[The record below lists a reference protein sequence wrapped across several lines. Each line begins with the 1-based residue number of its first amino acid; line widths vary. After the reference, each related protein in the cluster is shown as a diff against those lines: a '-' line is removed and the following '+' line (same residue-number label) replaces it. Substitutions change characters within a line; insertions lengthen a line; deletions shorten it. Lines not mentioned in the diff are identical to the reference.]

1 MSGSWAAVLGQ
12 LIPLALV
19 VAMSPLTIIP
29 AIVLVLQSDRA
40 RPAGLAFMAGWLVG
54 LAATT
59 AVFVQVPRLL
69 DGLNRPAPTWAA
81 WVRIAVGIALIALGV
96 WRWLTRHRVTK
107 QPAWLNRLSRMTP
120 VGAGAI
126 AVGLIL
132 VNPKVL
138 VMNAAAG
145 LVIGTASL
153 GVPGTWLAVAYYTVI
168 AGSSVLVPILAYA
181 VAGER
186 VDHQLERLKQWME
199 RQHAILMAGFLA
211 AVGLLLVYTGI
222 RALWV

>member
-1 MSGSWAAVLGQ
+1 MLGQ

-40 RPAGLAFMAGWLVG
+40 RPTGLAFMSGWLLG

-59 AVFVQVPRLL
+59 AVFVQLPRLL

-81 WVRIAVGIALIALGV
+81 WVRIAVGIALVALGV
-96 WRWLTRHRVTK
+96 WRWVTRHQVTK
-107 QPAWLNRLSRMTP
+107 QPAWLSRLSRMTP
-120 VGAGAI
+120 AGA
-126 AVGLIL
+126 AAVGVGLIL

-138 VMNAAAG
+138 VMNAATG
-145 LVIGTASL
+145 LVIGTAGV
-153 GVPGTWLAVAYYTVI
+153 GVPGAWLAVAYYTVL
-168 AGSSVLVPILAYA
+168 AGSTVVVPILAYA

-186 VDHQLERLKQWME
+186 VDQKLERVKRWME
-199 RQHAILMAGFLA
+199 RQHAVLMAGFLA
-211 AVGLLLVYTGI
+211 VVGLLLVYTGI
-222 RALWV
+222 RAV

>member
-1 MSGSWAAVLGQ
+1 MWGTWAAVLGQ
-12 LIPLALV
+12 LTPLALV

-29 AIVLVLQSDRA
+29 AIVLVLQSERA
-40 RPAGLAFMAGWLVG
+40 RSTGLAFLSGWLLG

-59 AVFVQVPRLL
+59 AVFVQLPRLL

-81 WVRIAVGIALIALGV
+81 WVRFAAGVALVALGI
-96 WRWLTRHRVTK
+96 WRWLTRRQVTK
-107 QPAWLNRLSRMTP
+107 QPGLMNRLSRMTP

-126 AVGLIL
+126 GLGLIL

-145 LVIGTASL
+145 LVIGTAGL
-153 GVPGTWLAVAYYTVI
+153 AVPSAWLAAAYYTVV
-168 AGSSVLVPILAYA
+168 AGSTVLLPVLAYA

-186 VDHQLERLKQWME
+186 VDDQLERVKQWME
-199 RQHAILMAGFLA
+199 RQHAVLTAGFLTV
-211 AVGLLLVYTGI
+211 VGLLLVYTGI
-222 RALWV
+222 RAV

>member
-29 AIVLVLQSDRA
+29 ALVLVLQSDRA
-40 RPAGLAFMAGWLVG
+40 RATGLAFMSGWLLG

-59 AVFVQVPRLL
+59 TAFVQLPRLL

-81 WVRIAVGIALIALGV
+81 WVRIAVGVALVALGV
-96 WRWLTRHRVTK
+96 WRWVTRHQVTK
-107 QPAWLNRLSRMTP
+107 QPAWLSRLSRMTP
-120 VGAGAI
+120 AGAAAI
-126 AVGLIL
+126 GLGLIL

-145 LVIGTASL
+145 LVIGTAGV
-153 GVPGTWLAVAYYTVI
+153 GVPGAWLAVAYYTVL
-168 AGSSVLVPILAYA
+168 AGSTVLVPILAYA
-181 VAGER
+181 VAGQR
-186 VDHQLERLKQWME
+186 VDHQLERVKRWME
-199 RQHAILMAGFLA
+199 RQHAVLMAGFLA
-211 AVGLLLVYTGI
+211 VVGLLLVYTGI
-222 RALWV
+222 RAV

>member
-19 VAMSPLTIIP
+19 VALSPLTIIP

-40 RPAGLAFMAGWLVG
+40 RATGLAFLSGWLLG

-59 AVFVQVPRLL
+59 AVFVQLPRLL

-81 WVRIAVGIALIALGV
+81 WVRIAVGIALVAFGV
-96 WRWLTRHRVTK
+96 WRWVARHRVTK
-107 QPAWLNRLSRMTP
+107 QPAWMDRLSRMTP
-120 VGAGAI
+120 VGAAAI
-126 AVGLIL
+126 GFGLIL

-138 VMNAAAG
+138 VMNAGAG
-145 LVIGTASL
+145 LVIGTAGL
-153 GVPGTWLAVAYYTVI
+153 AVPGPWLAVVYYTVI

-181 VAGER
+181 VAGDR
-186 VDHQLERLKQWME
+186 VDHQLERVKQWME
-199 RQHAILMAGFLA
+199 SQHAVLMAGFLA
-211 AVGLLLVYTGI
+211 VVGLLLVYTGI
-222 RALWV
+222 RAL

>member
-1 MSGSWAAVLGQ
+1 MLGQ

-29 AIVLVLQSDRA
+29 AIVLVLQSA
-40 RPAGLAFMAGWLVG
+40 RPRPTGLAFMFGWLIG

-59 AVFVQVPRLL
+59 AVFEQLPRLL
-69 DGLNRPAPTWAA
+69 DGLNRPAPAWAA
-81 WVRIAVGIALIALGV
+81 YVRIAAGFALLALAV
-96 WRWLTRHRVTK
+96 WRWLSRHQVSK
-107 QPAWLNRLSRMTP
+107 QPAWLNRVSRLTP
-120 VGAGAI
+120 VGAGAV

-138 VMNAAAG
+138 VLNAAAG

-153 GVPGTWLAVAYYTVI
+153 SVPGVWLAVAYYTVI
-168 AGSSVLVPILAYA
+168 AGSSVLVPMLAYA
-181 VAGER
+181 IAGER

-199 RQHAILMAGFLA
+199 RQHAVLTAGFLA
-211 AVGLLLVYTGI
+211 VVGLLLVYTGF
-222 RALWV
+222 RAV

>member
-29 AIVLVLQSDRA
+29 SIVLVLQSDRA
-40 RPAGLAFMAGWLVG
+40 RPTGLAFMSGWLLG

-59 AVFVQVPRLL
+59 AVFVQLPRLL

-81 WVRIAVGIALIALGV
+81 WVRIAVGIALVALGV
-96 WRWLTRHRVTK
+96 WRWVTRHQINK
-107 QPAWLNRLSRMTP
+107 QPAWLSRLSRMTP
-120 VGAGAI
+120 AGA
-126 AVGLIL
+126 AAVGVGLIL

-145 LVIGTASL
+145 LVIRTG
-153 GVPGTWLAVAYYTVI
+153 GGGGRPGPVGLSRFTPRSGACR
-168 AGSSVLVPILAYA
+168 AGSLRSHTGRRWSVRSP
-181 VAGER
+181 
-186 VDHQLERLKQWME
+186 
-199 RQHAILMAGFLA
+199 
-211 AVGLLLVYTGI
+211 
-222 RALWV
+222 

>member
-40 RPAGLAFMAGWLVG
+40 RPTGLAFMSGWLLG

-59 AVFVQVPRLL
+59 AVFVQLPRLL

-81 WVRIAVGIALIALGV
+81 WVRIGVGVALVVFGV
-96 WRWLTRHRVTK
+96 WRWMTRHRVTK
-107 QPAWLNRLSRMTP
+107 QPAWLNRLGRMTP
-120 VGAGAI
+120 FGAGA
-126 AVGLIL
+126 VGLGLIL
-132 VNPKVL
+132 INPKVL

-145 LVIGTASL
+145 LVIGAAGL
-153 GVPGTWLAVAYYTVI
+153 GVPGTWVPVAYYTVI

-181 VAGER
+181 IAGDR
-186 VDHQLERLKQWME
+186 VDHQLEQLKHWME
-199 RQHAILMAGFLA
+199 RQHAVLMAGFLA
-211 AVGLLLVYTGI
+211 VVGLLLVYTGI
-222 RALWV
+222 RAI

>member
-1 MSGSWAAVLGQ
+1 MLGQ
-12 LIPLALV
+12 LLPLALV

-40 RPAGLAFMAGWLVG
+40 RFTGLAFMSGWLLG

-59 AVFVQVPRLL
+59 AVFVQLPRLL

-81 WVRIAVGIALIALGV
+81 WVRIAVGIALIAFGV
-96 WRWLTRHRVTK
+96 WRWLTRHQVTR
-107 QPAWLNRLSRMTP
+107 QPAWLNRLSRLTP
-120 VGAGAI
+120 VGAGAA

-153 GVPGTWLAVAYYTVI
+153 GIAGVWVAVVYYTVI
-168 AGSSVLVPILAYA
+168 AGSSVLLPILAYA
-181 VAGER
+181 IAGDR
-186 VDHQLERLKQWME
+186 VN
-199 RQHAILMAGFLA
+199 F
-211 AVGLLLVYTGI
+211 I
-222 RALWV
+222 RRYLPRPSPWQQ

>member
-19 VAMSPLTIIP
+19 VAASPLTIIP
-29 AIVLVLQSDRA
+29 AIVLVLRSDRA
-40 RPAGLAFMAGWLVG
+40 RPTGLAFMFGWLVG

-59 AVFVQVPRLL
+59 AVFVQLPRLL

-81 WVRIAVGIALIALGV
+81 WVRIAVGVALVAFGV
-96 WRWLTRHRVTK
+96 WRWLTRHQLSK
-107 QPAWLNRLSRMTP
+107 QPAWLNRLSRLSPT
-120 VGAGAI
+120 GAGAI
-126 AVGLIL
+126 GVTLIL

-138 VMNAAAG
+138 VINAAAG
-145 LVIGTASL
+145 LVIGTAAL

-168 AGSSVLVPILAYA
+168 AGSSVLAPILAY
-181 VAGER
+181 VIAGER

-199 RQHAILMAGFLA
+199 RQHAVLMAGFLA
-211 AVGLLLVYTGI
+211 VVGLLLMYTGI
-222 RALWV
+222 RAV

>member
-1 MSGSWAAVLGQ
+1 MSGSWASVLGQ

-19 VAMSPLTIIP
+19 VAMSPVTIIP

-40 RPAGLAFMAGWLVG
+40 RRTGLAFMSGWLFG
-54 LAATT
+54 LGATT
-59 AVFVQVPRLL
+59 AVFVQVPRLV
-69 DGLNRPAPTWAA
+69 DGLNRPAPAWAA
-81 WVRIAVGIALIALGV
+81 WVRIGAGVLLLALGV
-96 WRWLTRHRVTK
+96 WRWLTRRQVTR
-107 QPAWLNRLSRMTP
+107 QPQWLNRLGRLSP

-138 VMNAAAG
+138 LMNAAAG

-153 GVPGTWLAVAYYTVI
+153 GEPGTWLAVVYYTAI
-168 AGSSVLVPILAYA
+168 AGSSVLIPILGYA
-181 VAGER
+181 IAGRR

-199 RQHAILMAGFLA
+199 RQHAVLMAGFL
-211 AVGLLLVYTGI
+211 VVIGLLLIFTGI
-222 RALWV
+222 GAL

>member
-1 MSGSWAAVLGQ
+1 MSGSWAVAFGQ

-19 VAMSPLTIIP
+19 VALSPLTIIP

-40 RPAGLAFMAGWLVG
+40 RATGLAFLSGWLLG

-59 AVFVQVPRLL
+59 AVFVQLPRLL
-69 DGLNRPAPTWAA
+69 EGLNRPAPTWAA
-81 WVRIAVGIALIALGV
+81 WVRIAVGLALVAFAI
-96 WRWLTRHRVTK
+96 WRWLTRHRVTT

-120 VGAGAI
+120 MGAAAVGL
-126 AVGLIL
+126 GLIL

-145 LVIGTASL
+145 LVIGTAGL
-153 GVPGTWLAVAYYTVI
+153 GVPGAWLAVAYYTVI

-181 VAGER
+181 IAGQR
-186 VDHQLERLKQWME
+186 VDHQLERVKQWME
-199 RQHAILMAGFLA
+199 RQHAVLMAAFLA

-222 RALWV
+222 RAV

>member
-1 MSGSWAAVLGQ
+1 MSGSWASALGQ

-40 RPAGLAFMAGWLVG
+40 RSTGLAFMSGWLFG

-59 AVFVQVPRLL
+59 AVFVQVPRLV
-69 DGLNRPAPTWAA
+69 DGLNRPAPAWAA
-81 WVRIAVGIALIALGV
+81 WVRMGAGVLLLALGM
-96 WRWLTRHRVTK
+96 WRWLTRRQVAK
-107 QPAWLNRLSRMTP
+107 QPDWFSRLGRLSP
-120 VGAGAI
+120 VGACAI

-138 VMNAAAG
+138 LMNAAAG

-153 GVPGTWLAVAYYTVI
+153 GGPGTWLAVAYYTAI
-168 AGSSVLVPILAYA
+168 AGSSVLIPILGYA
-181 VAGER
+181 IAGQR

-199 RQHAILMAGFLA
+199 RQHAVLMAGFL
-211 AVGLLLVYTGI
+211 VVIGLLLVFTGI
-222 RALWV
+222 GAL

>member
-1 MSGSWAAVLGQ
+1 MSGGWAAAFGQ

-29 AIVLVLQSDRA
+29 AIVLVLQSERA
-40 RPAGLAFMAGWLVG
+40 RATGLAFMAGWLLG

-81 WVRIAVGIALIALGV
+81 WIRIAVGIALIAFGG

-107 QPAWLNRLSRMTP
+107 QPAWVSRLSRLSP
-120 VGAGAI
+120 AGAGAVG
-126 AVGLIL
+126 VGLIL
-132 VNPKVL
+132 INPKVL
-138 VMNAAAG
+138 VVNAAAG
-145 LVIGTASL
+145 LVIGTAGL
-153 GVPGTWLAVAYYTVI
+153 GAPGAGLAVAYYTVI
-168 AGSSVLVPILAYA
+168 AGSTVLLPILAYA

-186 VDHQLERLKQWME
+186 VDHQLERIKQWME
-199 RQHAILMAGFLA
+199 RQHAVLMAGFLA

-222 RALWV
+222 RAV

>member
-40 RPAGLAFMAGWLVG
+40 RPTGLTFMSGWLLG

-59 AVFVQVPRLL
+59 AVFVQLPRLL

-81 WVRIAVGIALIALGV
+81 WVRIAVGIALVALSV
-96 WRWLTRHRVTK
+96 WRWVTRHQVTK
-107 QPAWLNRLSRMTP
+107 QPAWLSRLSRMTP
-120 VGAGAI
+120 AGA
-126 AVGLIL
+126 AAVGVGLIL

-145 LVIGTASL
+145 LVIGTAGV
-153 GVPGTWLAVAYYTVI
+153 GVPGAWLAVAYYTVL
-168 AGSSVLVPILAYA
+168 AGSTVLVPILAYA

-186 VDHQLERLKQWME
+186 VDDQLERVKRWME
-199 RQHAILMAGFLA
+199 RQHAVLMAGFLA
-211 AVGLLLVYTGI
+211 VVGLLLVYTGI
-222 RALWV
+222 RAV

>member
-1 MSGSWAAVLGQ
+1 MLGQ

-40 RPAGLAFMAGWLVG
+40 RPTGLAFMFGWLAG

-59 AVFVQVPRLL
+59 AVFVQLPRLL
-69 DGLNRPAPTWAA
+69 DGLNRPAPAWAA
-81 WVRIAVGIALIALGV
+81 WVRIAVGIALVALGG
-96 WRWLTRHRVTK
+96 WRWLTRHQVTK
-107 QPAWLNRLSRMTP
+107 QPAWLDRLSKMTP
-120 VGAGAI
+120 IGAGAI

-145 LVIGTASL
+145 LVVGTAGV
-153 GVPGTWLAVAYYTVI
+153 GVPGAWLAVAYYTVL
-168 AGSSVLVPILAYA
+168 AGSTVVVPILAYA
-181 VAGER
+181 VAGQR
-186 VDHQLERLKQWME
+186 VDHQLERVKRWME
-199 RQHAILMAGFLA
+199 RQHAVLMAGFLA
-211 AVGLLLVYTGI
+211 VVGLLLVYTGI
-222 RALWV
+222 RAV

>member
-1 MSGSWAAVLGQ
+1 MSGSWAAMLGQ

-19 VAMSPLTIIP
+19 VAISPLTIIP
-29 AIVLVLQSDRA
+29 AIVLVLQSERA
-40 RPAGLAFMAGWLVG
+40 RATGLAFMSGWLAG
-54 LAATT
+54 LALTT

-81 WVRIAVGIALIALGV
+81 WVRIGVGLVLIALGV
-96 WRWLTRHRVTK
+96 GRWLTRHMVTK
-107 QPAWLNRLSRMTP
+107 QPAWMNRMSRLSP
-120 VGAGAI
+120 AGAGAI

-145 LVIGTASL
+145 LVIGAASL
-153 GVPGTWLAVAYYTVI
+153 ATTGTSAAVAYYTAI

-186 VDHQLERLKQWME
+186 VDHQLERLKRWME
-199 RQHAILMAGFLA
+199 RQHAVLMAGLLGA
-211 AVGLLLVYTGI
+211 IGLLLVYTGI
-222 RALWV
+222 RAV

>member
-40 RPAGLAFMAGWLVG
+40 RPTGLAFMSGWLLG

-59 AVFVQVPRLL
+59 AVFVQLPRLL

-81 WVRIAVGIALIALGV
+81 WVRIAVGIALVALGV
-96 WRWLTRHRVTK
+96 WRWVTRHQVTK
-107 QPAWLNRLSRMTP
+107 QPAWLSRLSRMTP
-120 VGAGAI
+120 AGAA
-126 AVGLIL
+126 AVGIGLIL

-138 VMNAAAG
+138 VMNAVAG
-145 LVIGTASL
+145 LVIGTAGV
-153 GVPGTWLAVAYYTVI
+153 GVPGAWLAVAYYTVL
-168 AGSSVLVPILAYA
+168 AGSTVLVPILAYA
-181 VAGER
+181 IAGER
-186 VDHQLERLKQWME
+186 VDHQLERVKRWME
-199 RQHAILMAGFLA
+199 RQHAVLMAGFLA
-211 AVGLLLVYTGI
+211 VVGLLLAYTGI
-222 RALWV
+222 RAL

>member
-1 MSGSWAAVLGQ
+1 M
-12 LIPLALV
+12 PLALV

-29 AIVLVLQSDRA
+29 ATVLVLQSDRA
-40 RPAGLAFMAGWLVG
+40 RPTGVAFMFGWLVG
-54 LAATT
+54 LAVTT
-59 AVFVQVPRLL
+59 AVFVQLPRLL
-69 DGLNRPAPTWAA
+69 EGLNRPAPMWSA
-81 WVRIAVGIALIALGV
+81 WVRIAVGAALVALGM
-96 WRWLTRHRVTK
+96 WRWLTRHQVTK
-107 QPAWLNRLSRMTP
+107 QPAWLNGLSRMTP
-120 VGAGAI
+120 LGAGAI

-153 GVPGTWLAVAYYTVI
+153 GVPGTWLAVAFYTVI
-168 AGSSVLVPILAYA
+168 AGSSVLGPILAYA

-199 RQHAILMAGFLA
+199 RQHAVLIAGFLA
-211 AVGLLLVYTGI
+211 TVGLLLVYTGI
-222 RALWV
+222 RAL